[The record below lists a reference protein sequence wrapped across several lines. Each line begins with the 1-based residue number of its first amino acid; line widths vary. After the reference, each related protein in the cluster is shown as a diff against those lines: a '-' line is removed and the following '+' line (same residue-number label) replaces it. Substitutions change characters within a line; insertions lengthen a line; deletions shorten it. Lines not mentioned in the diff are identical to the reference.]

1 MDLSWNDGEHET
13 PVVRRPVV
21 KQATAAFG
29 KGPSFARRLR
39 AATMPDSACHC
50 ARRTT
55 LRDCSAT
62 RMHGANR
69 TQCHSGLLGR
79 QRRVFTGGIIS
90 PQERRPHFGCGSLRA
105 DASGLAREPARVGEA
120 NQSVDASAAGRGVLH
135 PEPDLATRQHRVGPP
150 SLQTHGRFLEARQ
163 ALDHESGPT
172 IRVNKKQRDRL
183 IRLAAAHADW
193 VLGFADEVW
202 WSRLARPDLHAW
214 ADLKPVRLR
223 EMTLPNS
230 DPDPKAIA
238 GYGVLRAEISEVL
251 VRFVDGRPVSH
262 LTTACLTWICE
273 QLTAEG
279 KKVLALVWDNASWHI
294 SQEVRS
300 WIGDHNR
307 QAKRDGGVRILVCR
321 LPVKSPWL
329 NRIEPHWV
337 HAKRADVEP
346 ARILTKA
353 ELIERICSYFNCKYV
368 AHLQQTIAK
377 KVA

>member
-1 MDLSWNDGEHET
+1 M
-13 PVVRRPVV
+13 
-21 KQATAAFG
+21 
-29 KGPSFARRLR
+29 
-39 AATMPDSACHC
+39 
-50 ARRTT
+50 
-55 LRDCSAT
+55 
-62 RMHGANR
+62 
-69 TQCHSGLLGR
+69 
-79 QRRVFTGGIIS
+79 
-90 PQERRPHFGCGSLRA
+90 
-105 DASGLAREPARVGEA
+105 
-120 NQSVDASAAGRGVLH
+120 
-135 PEPDLATRQHRVGPP
+135 
-150 SLQTHGRFLEARQ
+150 
-163 ALDHESGPT
+163 
-172 IRVNKKQRDRL
+172 

-223 EMTLPNS
+223 EMTLPNN
-230 DPDPKAIA
+230 DPDPKAMA
-238 GYGVLRAEISEVL
+238 CYGVLRADLSEVL

-262 LTTACLTWICE
+262 VTTAFLTWICE

-294 SQEVRS
+294 SKEVRS

-307 QAKRDGGVRILVCR
+307 QVKRDGGVRILVCR

-337 HAKRADVEP
+337 HAKRAVVESD
-346 ARILTKA
+346 RTLTKA